1 MDFKRGETY
10 LVFAGGTG
18 RGGDGSLETGLCS
31 ATRQTSEETARNMLG
46 PPETLPKTGGV
57 LSHSPD
63 KEVHPAY
70 VAATGV
76 LVLLAAGMLLA
87 GLAGLAMRRTGR

>member
-1 MDFKRGETY
+1 
-10 LVFAGGTG
+10 
-18 RGGDGSLETGLCS
+18 
-31 ATRQTSEETARNMLG
+31 MLG

-57 LSHSPD
+57 LSHPPD
-63 KEVHPAY
+63 EEVHPAY

>member
-1 MDFKRGETY
+1 LDFERGETY

-18 RGGDGSLETGLCS
+18 RGGDGPLETGLCS

-76 LVLLAAGMLLA
+76 LALLAAGMLVA